1 MSLAEQLDA
10 IRAGAVKR
18 VPEAQR
24 TVMADATRALRESG
38 ILEGAARVGDRL
50 PDFTLPN
57 ADGDEVRSEDL
68 LARGPLVL
76 TFFRGTW

>member
-10 IRAGAVKR
+10 IRARAAKR

-24 TVMADATRALRESG
+24 IKKAEAINALLESG
-38 ILEGAARVGDRL
+38 ILEGAPKIGDQL
-50 PDFTLPN
+50 PEFTLRN
-57 ADGDEVRSEDL
+57 AEGEEVRSTDL
-68 LARGPLVL
+68 SVRGPLIL